1 MYFFYAEHHAM
12 KTLRGA
18 KAYFDASLTSELDE
32 RKWLDSRF
40 GLFDPTEKKTKVP
53 TGFKAGMGAVEKRT
67 RLTLTAIQLLFPSC
81 NLITTL
87 TAVPEIP
94 EQLHSD
100 KGSLALYRVSIK
112 SFILYEKQ

>member
-1 MYFFYAEHHAM
+1 M

-18 KAYFDASLTSELDE
+18 KAYFHASLTPELDE
-32 RKWLDSRF
+32 RKWLDSSF
-40 GLFDPTEKKTKVP
+40 GLFDPHRKKTKVP
-53 TGFKAGMGAVEKRT
+53 IGFKAGMDAVGKRT
-67 RLTLTAIQLLFPSC
+67 SLTLRAIQLLFPSC

-87 TAVPEIP
+87 TEVPETP
-94 EQLHSD
+94 GQLHSD